1 MPSRRRTRRAPRST
15 RVYSRAKRSS
25 RPKPKVKVSH
35 KPRLV
40 RRYVRRK
47 QDDSK
52 AHSSKHSSPPNLS
65 GQDKPRISNPAL
77 KSAGS
82 NPPNNAYSNGKTV
95 NQHPAV
101 DEITA
106 VPNPTPDTGITPT
119 TALGAGYPLFG
130 ALSETSTSG
139 LIIPST
145 SSSNSSHS
153 PTPPISFSAL
163 PPLPSRAPSST
174 VSGENREVSSSAFL
188 PIETSPPNSRPQ
200 ANAAQ
205 AHQVNVAVIV
215 LLAVG
220 SALLLLGAC
229 IMIKMCTRPRRQ
241 PRPTPSLPILKDV
254 EADEDFFETQE
265 SPIFGGK
272 ERLSPMPGVGG
283 PTWAWVQYPNPR
295 SSQSLA
301 PPQQEYHTA
310 SRPVPELQT
319 ASIPQSTTNQ
329 MYANLPAQPAIQP
342 IPTAVLH
349 STKRQ
354 SIASMYSP
362 VTNPKRSS
370 MRQDTVLTADGH
382 DFLKRS
388 KSKNSPRRS
397 QLGLDEKQN
406 RDSLVSCAGLAY
418 DGGEADSPGP
428 GEYVHTQQTPVLSQ
442 SFEGR
447 ARIRSGYFAAGTYP
461 RISTLPS
468 ASYSIATATRIN
480 VGQRNSFS
488 KDKLALQKRQR
499 DTEALAYALGLASP
513 RTEYVASSPQPTL
526 YPDDSMSVVDTAKR
540 HKKRNLSERR
550 AIEAV
555 PDVPVIVPTEKATSS
570 FMTMEFGVS
579 QMSLSA
585 LALEP
590 ASEGGTGRMDGHREP
605 DRMDA
610 QFNAASQPPSSR
622 HADKPP
628 RVPSPP
634 PLLSLTQM
642 GLQQHN
648 PEAFAS
654 YRSPTYSL
662 YGLYEGP
669 DRKSFVR

>member
-25 RPKPKVKVSH
+25 RPKPKGKVSH

-52 AHSSKHSSPPNLS
+52 AHSSKHSSPPNFS

-77 KSAGS
+77 KPPGS
-82 NPPNNAYSNGKTV
+82 NTHNNAYADGKTV

-106 VPNPTPDTGITPT
+106 IPNPTPDTGISPM

-130 ALSETSTSG
+130 ALSDTSTSG

-145 SSSNSSHS
+145 SSSNLSHS

-174 VSGENREVSSSAFL
+174 LSGENREVSSSAFL
-188 PIETSPPNSRPQ
+188 PIETSPTSKPQ
-200 ANAAQ
+200 SNAAQ

-220 SALLLLGAC
+220 
-229 IMIKMCTRPRRQ
+229 RQ

-254 EADEDFFETQE
+254 ETDEDFFETQE

-283 PTWAWVQYPNPR
+283 PTWAWVQYPNPK
-295 SSQSLA
+295 STQSLA
-301 PPQQEYHTA
+301 PPQQEYNTA
-310 SRPVPELQT
+310 SQLAPELQT
-319 ASIPQSTTNQ
+319 ASIPQCTANQ
-329 MYANLPAQPAIQP
+329 IYANLAAQPAIQP

-349 STKRQ
+349 SAKRQ

-362 VTNPKRSS
+362 VANSKRTSV
-370 MRQDTVLTADGH
+370 RQDTMLTADGH
-382 DFLKRS
+382 DVLKRS
-388 KSKNSPRRS
+388 KSKNSPRWRS
-397 QLGLDEKQN
+397 QLGPDEKQN

-418 DGGEADSPGP
+418 DGGEVDSPAP

-480 VGQRNSFS
+480 VSQRNSFS

-499 DTEALAYALGLASP
+499 DTEALTYALGLASP

-526 YPDDSMSVVDTAKR
+526 YPDDSMSVVDTEKR

-550 AIEAV
+550 AIEVV
-555 PDVPVIVPTEKATSS
+555 PDVPVIVPTEKTTNSL
-570 FMTMEFGVS
+570 MTMEFGVS

-585 LALEP
+585 LTLEP
-590 ASEGGTGRMDGHREP
+590 ASEGGAGRVEGHREA

-610 QFNAASQPPSSR
+610 QVNAASQPPLSR
-622 HADKPP
+622 HVDKPP